1 MPAIIMMIT
10 HIPMTMGIHFTDILI
25 LIMVTI
31 MSLANTIMSLG
42 NTMGLANIMREG
54 NIIVKIKAIMF

>member
-1 MPAIIMMIT
+1 
-10 HIPMTMGIHFTDILI
+10 
-25 LIMVTI
+25 